1 MSAMVKQTHH
11 KHSSRKDYR
20 RLLDPLKSSPDGR
33 VGREPQ
39 VPPRA

>member
-20 RLLDPLKSSPDGR
+20 GLLDPL
-33 VGREPQ
+33 
-39 VPPRA
+39 RARPTDT